1 MHPERASAGEPA
13 PGAAGAAVSASFPGF
28 RSIGARY
35 QLINELGHG
44 GMGSV
49 YRALDRLTG
58 RVVTLKRLRL
68 PGVPGAPPDG
78 SRHERFLLAQ
88 EFRLLSSLRHPNIV
102 SVLDYGFDEDREPY
116 LTMDLEENARTITE
130 AGAAQAIA
138 LRVDLLVQMLRALA
152 YLHRHGIIH
161 RDLKPENV
169 VVVGDQVK
177 VLDFGLSLSRDAAER
192 ERGGFAGTLQYLAP
206 EMLQGAPPSEQCDL
220 YAVGVIA
227 YELLVGS
234 YPYPQNSALTLS
246 LEIAGTPLPRP
257 SDPVD
262 SRFRPILERLLAK
275 HPEDRCRDAAEVIA
289 ALAVALDQP
298 LAVETVVTRESFLQS
313 APLVGREEELATLTG
328 ILRAAARG
336 RGGAWLVCGE
346 SGVGK
351 SRLLDELRTQALVD
365 GFVVARGQAVGQGG
379 GPYHVWR
386 DAISRLVL
394 RPDLPDAE
402 AAVLKAV
409 LPDISFLLRREIG
422 DAPGIDLEATQSRL
436 FVSVDPMRPRR

>member
-68 PGVPGAPPDG
+68 PGVPGAPRRC
-78 SRHERFLLAQ
+78 S
-88 EFRLLSSLRHPNIV
+88 
-102 SVLDYGFDEDREPY
+102 
-116 LTMDLEENARTITE
+116 T
-130 AGAAQAIA
+130 
-138 LRVDLLVQMLRALA
+138 
-152 YLHRHGIIH
+152 
-161 RDLKPENV
+161 
-169 VVVGDQVK
+169 
-177 VLDFGLSLSRDAAER
+177 
-192 ERGGFAGTLQYLAP
+192 GTLQYPAP
-206 EMLQGAPPSEQCDL
+206 EMTQGAPPSEQCDL

-298 LAVETVVTRESFLQS
+298 LAVEMVVTRESFLQS

-351 SRLLDELRTQALVD
+351 SRLLDEVRTQALVD

-402 AAVLKAV
+402 AAVLK
-409 LPDISFLLRREIG
+409 
-422 DAPGIDLEATQSRL
+422 T
-436 FVSVDPMRPRR
+436 